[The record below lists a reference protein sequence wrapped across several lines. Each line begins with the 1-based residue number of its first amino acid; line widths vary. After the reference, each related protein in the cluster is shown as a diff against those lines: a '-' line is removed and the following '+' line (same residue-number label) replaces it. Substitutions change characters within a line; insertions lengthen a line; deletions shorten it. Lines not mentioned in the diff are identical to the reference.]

1 MAEEWVTLD
10 QINAAADFI
19 HGRVKHYPSVG
30 LILGSGLGPLADQV
44 READHIPFDEVPH
57 FPVSTVSGH
66 SGRLVIGRLEGQSVL
81 VMQGRAHYYEG
92 YSIAQV
98 TLPVRVMQTLDVGVL
113 VVTNA
118 AGGLDPDWQA
128 GDLMLI
134 TDHINLIG
142 LAGLNPLRGPN
153 LEAFGPRFPDMSV
166 AYDPELR
173 RLAREA
179 AEEEGVLL
187 REGVYA
193 GLAGPS
199 FETPAELR
207 LLRMM
212 GADAVGMSTVA
223 EVTAARHGGMRVL
236 GLSGIS
242 NLAVY
247 DPSPGEVASH
257 EEVLEA
263 GQRIVPNLIAVI
275 KGTLRRLSPGT

>member
-1 MAEEWVTLD
+1 MKDWVTLE
-10 QINAAADFI
+10 QINTTAEFIRKRADW
-19 HGRVKHYPSVG
+19 RPAVG
-30 LILGSGLGPLADQV
+30 IILGSGLGPLADHVQA
-44 READHIPFDEVPH
+44 ADRIPFDKVPN
-57 FPVSTVSGH
+57 FPVSTVWGH
-66 SGRLVIGRLEGQSVL
+66 VGQLIIGQLEEQPVL

-98 TLPVRVMQTLDVGVL
+98 TLPVRVMQALDIGIL
-113 VVTNA
+113 IVTNA
-118 AGGLDPDWQA
+118 AGGLNTEWQA

-142 LAGLNPLRGPN
+142 MTGLNPLYGPN
-153 LEAFGPRFPDMSV
+153 MDNFGPRFPDMSM

-173 RLAREA
+173 RLAQEA

-187 REGVYA
+187 RQGVYA
-193 GLAGPS
+193 GLSGPS

-207 LLRMM
+207 FLRMV

-223 EVTAARHGGMRVL
+223 EVTVARHGGTRVL

-242 NLAVY
+242 NIAIF
-247 DPSPGEVASH
+247 DPSQGGTTNH

-263 GQRIVPNLIAVI
+263 GKQIVPKLIAVI
-275 KGTLRRLSPGT
+275 KGTLRRLSAGG